1 MNQEIE
7 TDKWKI
13 WFKQPTDKPLDES
26 HIELI
31 FRLKSDQT
39 GVRSISKEDLERVS
53 TLNMTET
60 QELNLSVSEQP
71 SILSMSVL

>member
-39 GVRSISKEDLERVS
+39 GVRSISKEDLE
-53 TLNMTET
+53 
-60 QELNLSVSEQP
+60 ELKNDIKDLSKWRRFKELKSDLGV
-71 SILSMSVL
+71 